1 LGGRRRGPGVVNTMG
16 VGGEV
21 PSAPRQFGNL
31 EANLR
36 FIDQT
41 GVVTRSSRVLEIGTG
56 TGALLHALKERG
68 CDVQGVELRQELID
82 EARRW
87 FGPLPIQQTRGV
99 ELQFPDGSF
108 DVVMS
113 FDVFEHI
120 PDSDAHLRG
129 VKRVLRTGGAYLI
142 QTPNKWTNVVFET
155 IRWRSFTRFREDH
168 CSLHTLGELRRRL
181 TRHGFDARA
190 YDVPVV
196 NDFFR
201 RKVRRFTGP
210 PGLLALRLVNID
222 RLPLSWRTNLY
233 VHATKTS

>member
-1 LGGRRRGPGVVNTMG
+1 ME
-16 VGGEV
+16 GEL
-21 PSAPRQFGNL
+21 PAAPRQFGNL

-41 GVVTRSSRVLEIGTG
+41 GVVTPSSRVLEIGTG
-56 TGALLHALKERG
+56 TGAMLHALQERG
-68 CDVQGVELRQELID
+68 CDVQGVELRQDLID

-87 FGPLPIQQTRGV
+87 FGPLPIQLARGV
-99 ELQFPDGSF
+99 ELQFPDESF

-120 PDSDAHLRG
+120 PDSDRHLQS

-181 TRHGFDARA
+181 ARLGFDART

-201 RKVRRFTGP
+201 QKVRRYIGP
-210 PGLLALRLVNID
+210 PGLLAIRLVNPD

-233 VHATKTS
+233 VRATKKP

>member
-1 LGGRRRGPGVVNTMG
+1 MEP
-16 VGGEV
+16 EA

-36 FIDQT
+36 FIAQT
-41 GVVTRSSRVLEIGTG
+41 GVVTPSTRVLEIGTG
-56 TGALLHALKERG
+56 TGAVLHALQERG
-68 CDVQGVELRQELID
+68 CDVQGIELRQELID

-87 FGPLPIQQTRGV
+87 FGPLPIQKVSGG
-99 ELQFPDGSF
+99 ELPFADGSF

-129 VKRVLRTGGAYLI
+129 VKRVLRAGGAYLI

-168 CSLHTLGELRRRL
+168 CSLHTLGELKSRL
-181 TRHGFDARA
+181 ARNGFRVHVH
-190 YDVPVV
+190 DVPVV

-201 RKVRRFTGP
+201 QKVGRYTGP
-210 PGLLALRLVNID
+210 LGLLALRLMNPD
-222 RLPLSWRTNLY
+222 RLPLSWRTNLWI
-233 VHATKTS
+233 HATKDAG